1 MNEKK
6 LQISQRSSVDID
18 RQGIPALVSLVS
30 KLNACVTQVEQFPVK
45 VHELPGG
52 SSGSLRG
59 TNALRF
65 FHSHQI
71 KCNLKRH
78 PDCTNLRQWK
88 RGPVKIDPLAQISA
102 VERYLVLKG
111 FGRMMTVSRSLVL
124 RE

>member
-1 MNEKK
+1 
-6 LQISQRSSVDID
+6 
-18 RQGIPALVSLVS
+18 VS

-111 FGRMMTVSRSLVL
+111 FGRVITVSVAEGVSVDHRSYSSWLSSCVIDFL
-124 RE
+124 